1 MKRASAQP
9 ARNPNRGA
17 SYGTLLRVA
26 GPVLLGSLTQSV
38 IYLTDSLLVGRLGE
52 GPLAAMGMGGL
63 LFYLMTTVGAGLG
76 LSVQILVAR
85 RLAQG
90 RVAAARRQFIAA
102 GNLTLALGGALGG
115 LLWLLAP
122 AISTALVPAAAVAGQ
137 VAAYLRVV
145 ALAVPASYAWLWLVG
160 LYTGLGQTRLL
171 PWSALG
177 ITIANVVGSYA
188 WILGG
193 LGAPRL
199 GVVGAAWATV
209 LSESVGFAV
218 LLAGLL
224 WPAQPLLAGW
234 LRNWGW
240 HRRAARRVLR
250 FAGPVVLK
258 QVVEVSSWLLFF
270 VLVARLGV
278 RALAVSNIVRSL
290 YTFASLPALAL
301 AAALQTIVS
310 RYVGQGRQA
319 AVLPTVRRAAL
330 LAVGLGLGPVL
341 VLVAVP
347 LQVAGGFSDEPA
359 LVAATRPLLQLLA
372 ALLLTFSAS
381 TMWSH
386 AVVGV
391 GGADR
396 SLGMELGATS
406 AYLLAAWGAVR
417 LGWPLAAVWATEL
430 GYWALLGGLSWR
442 YLRRGQWQILQ

>member
-1 MKRASAQP
+1 MA
-9 ARNPNRGA
+9 
-17 SYGTLLRVA
+17 
-26 GPVLLGSLTQSV
+26 
-38 IYLTDSLLVGRLGE
+38 
-52 GPLAAMGMGGL
+52 
-63 LFYLMTTVGAGLG
+63 
-76 LSVQILVAR
+76 
-85 RLAQG
+85 
-90 RVAAARRQFIAA
+90 
-102 GNLTLALGGALGG
+102 GGALHRAGANAPAAVERLGYHHRQRSGLLRLDIGRVGGAPAGRGGRSLGHRAFRKCGVCRAARGAALAGSTLAGG
-115 LLWLLAP
+115 LAAQLGLAP
-122 AISTALVPAAAVAGQ
+122 PGRAARAALCGPCSPEAGGGSEQAAAV
-137 VAAYLRVV
+137 
-145 ALAVPASYAWLWLVG
+145 
-160 LYTGLGQTRLL
+160 
-171 PWSALG
+171 
-177 ITIANVVGSYA
+177 
-188 WILGG
+188 
-193 LGAPRL
+193 
-199 GVVGAAWATV
+199 
-209 LSESVGFAV
+209 
-218 LLAGLL
+218 
-224 WPAQPLLAGW
+224 
-234 LRNWGW
+234 
-240 HRRAARRVLR
+240 
-250 FAGPVVLK
+250 
-258 QVVEVSSWLLFF
+258 F